1 MNSKNI
7 TVVQDLMLQYA
18 PKRSVIKN
26 TNNGYAYLTCLILD
40 KNYRVL
46 HFWDKLLQCGQRNN
60 TIHAEVDA
68 Y

>member
-1 MNSKNI
+1 MNSKNTAI
-7 TVVQDLMLQYA
+7 VEDLMLQYA

-46 HFWDKLLQCGQRNN
+46 HFWDKLLQCG
-60 TIHAEVDA
+60 
-68 Y
+68 